1 MILQSEWEATYKPIH
16 NPNNDWGGTYSAFE
30 TYSPEVDVVWA
41 KPNNLIWT
49 EIDGDE
55 GSYIVAGK
63 HLVNRIQY
71 YICEVPWTDENLM
84 AVISVEKMCE
94 DCEGTG
100 EQVFTFTNEDQTKT
114 EEVEEC
120 DTCGGRGFWQVYPE
134 TREELI
140 ELVGEE
146 KANG

>member
-1 MILQSEWEATYKPIH
+1 MLLLSEWEAKYKPTK
-16 NPNNDWGGTYSAFE
+16 NPNNDWAGEYSAFE
-30 TYSPEVDVVWA
+30 TFSPEVDFVWS

-55 GSYIVAGK
+55 GSYIIAGK

-71 YICEVPWTDENLM
+71 YICDVPWEDENLM
-84 AVISVEKMCE
+84 AVISLEEQCE

-100 EQVFTFTNEDQTKT
+100 EDGDTDED
-114 EEVEEC
+114 C
-120 DTCGGRGFWQVYPE
+120 WLCGGRGFFTFYPS

-140 ELVGEE
+140 KILGEE